1 MNTEQINLEIQRL
14 KSKKEISDGW
24 HTFGELYEYRK
35 VYNALLFNEWAKQG
49 KYDVHKSKKH
59 NDGEPCFDGEYFIV
73 VAILPTGQISNHYK
87 MEDWNLFH
95 VPVTE
100 KAKYP
105 FDGHTPQ
112 DALKRMYETASCSAV
127 LSRDFRKMPGIAK
140 ALG

>member
-1 MNTEQINLEIQRL
+1 MNTEQINLEIKKL
-14 KSKKEISDGW
+14 KSKKGVSDGW

-35 VYNALLFNEWAKQG
+35 VYNALLLNEWARQG

-59 NDGEPCFDGEYFIV
+59 NDGEPCFDGEHFIV

-87 MEDWNLFH
+87 LKDWNLFH
-95 VPVTE
+95 VTVTE

-112 DALKRMYETASCSAV
+112 DVLQRMYEIV
-127 LSRDFRKMPGIAK
+127 
-140 ALG
+140 